1 MTSHLRGWVIYI
13 LLLFLRFLFV
23 FDLQSGYLHPD
34 EYFQGIEVA
43 AGDIYNLD
51 VLRTWEFQ
59 LDDKGPLRS
68 VAGMSPFVHIPIQA
82 AKWIHGGIDYKSNV
96 SVI

>member
-1 MTSHLRGWVIYI
+1 M
-13 LLLFLRFLFV
+13 FN
-23 FDLQSGYLHPD
+23 LQSGYLHPD

-51 VLRTWEFQ
+51 VLRTWEFR
-59 LDDKGPLRS
+59 LGDEGPLRS

-82 AKWIHGGIDYKSNV
+82 AKWIHDLSPICHSFYLSPRCTVEKHGTTVK
-96 SVI
+96 